1 MEKPSTARIALK
13 WGVITSVVIIIYT
26 VISYMTG
33 LFKNTTSSYLSFLFL
48 LGGIILAVKE
58 YKTLNNNFLSFGE
71 GLGVG
76 TLMSAVTGL
85 ISSLFSIVYML
96 MIDTTI
102 MQQIGDMQVEQLE
115 KKGMTPEEIDQAM
128 EVVSK
133 FSSPGML
140 FVFAVLGYIF
150 FGFIWSLIV
159 AAVQKNEKPEMNF

>member
-58 YKTLNNNFLSFGE
+58 YKTLNNNFLSLGE

-102 MQQIGDMQVEQLE
+102 MQQLGDMQVEQLE

>member
-13 WGVITSVVIIIYT
+13 WGIITSVVIIIYS

-102 MQQIGDMQVEQLE
+102 MQQLGDMQVEQLE
-115 KKGMTPEEIDQAM
+115 KRGMTPEEIDQAM
-128 EVVSK
+128 EMMSK

>member
-58 YKTLNNNFLSFGE
+58 YKTLSNNFLSFGE

-102 MQQIGDMQVEQLE
+102 MQQLGDMQVEQLE
-115 KKGMTPEEIDQAM
+115 KRGMTPEEIDQAM
-128 EVVSK
+128 EMVSK

-159 AAVQKNEKPEMNF
+159 AAVQKNEKHEMNF

>member
-13 WGVITSVVIIIYT
+13 WGIITSVVIIIYS

-33 LFKNTTSSYLSFLFL
+33 LFKNTASSYLSFLFL

-58 YKTLNNNFLSFGE
+58 YKTLSNNFLSFGE

-85 ISSLFSIVYML
+85 ISSLFSIVYMV

-102 MQQIGDMQVEQLE
+102 MQQLGAMQEEQLE
-115 KKGMTPEEIDQAM
+115 KRGMTPEEIDQTM
-128 EVVSK
+128 EMMSK

>member
-13 WGVITSVVIIIYT
+13 WGIITSVVIIIYS

-33 LFKNTTSSYLSFLFL
+33 LFKNTASSYLSFLFL
-48 LGGIILAVKE
+48 LGGIIFAVKE
-58 YKTLNNNFLSFGE
+58 YKTLSNNFLSFGE

-102 MQQIGDMQVEQLE
+102 MQQLGAMQEEQLE
-115 KKGMTPEEIDQAM
+115 KRGMTPEEIDQTM
-128 EVVSK
+128 EMMSK

>member
-13 WGVITSVVIIIYT
+13 WGIITSVVIIIYT

-76 TLMSAVTGL
+76 TLMSTVAGL

-102 MQQIGDMQVEQLE
+102 MQQLGDMQVEQLE
-115 KKGMTPEEIDQAM
+115 KRGMTPEEIDQAM
-128 EVVSK
+128 EMVSK